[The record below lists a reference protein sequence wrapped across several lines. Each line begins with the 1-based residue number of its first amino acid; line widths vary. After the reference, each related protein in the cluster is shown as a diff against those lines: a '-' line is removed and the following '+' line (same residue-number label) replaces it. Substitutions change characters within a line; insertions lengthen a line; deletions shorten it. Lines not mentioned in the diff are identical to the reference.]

1 MENMGLTLMD
11 HNYQPII
18 ISHVFPTLSYRLTK
32 NQLPPS
38 KLLLAKIHA
47 CGVVIKI
54 TACNADEFLGRT
66 TGTKITETGIEGQGL
81 FQMK

>member
-1 MENMGLTLMD
+1 
-11 HNYQPII
+11 
-18 ISHVFPTLSYRLTK
+18 
-32 NQLPPS
+32 LPPS